1 MLNKRMEATDP
12 SHPKVMFLTYKA
24 ITAALLHFGEVTLNK
39 YRILELYQ
47 EHVPDF
53 EGKEF
58 GERVIR
64 NYLGSFYPERPPMK
78 FSGAECAEFV
88 RKLSK
93 LVRS

>member
-1 MLNKRMEATDP
+1 
-12 SHPKVMFLTYKA
+12 MFLAYKA
-24 ITAALLHFGEVTLNK
+24 ATAAQLYFGEVTLNK
-39 YRILELYQ
+39 YQILELYQ

-64 NYLGSFYPERPPMK
+64 NYLGSFYPERPPMG

-88 RKLSK
+88 RKLWK
-93 LVRS
+93 LVRP